1 MGGQLRLAGL
11 EPHPGRIDPNLSQLS
26 PCLFFWI
33 SKTEAH
39 RVQGELPFLSLVTS
53 YKLIIRKSQHLFR
66 NSNFPTST
74 PSLSKQDINIS
85 LFRNGKIL
93 NIIIHSTHFAT
104 SDWLQSPTGV
114 YREQYTKDLMV
125 HVYLLLNLAFIWYE
139 EFCWSRR
146 LLCTSVQL
154 LDLHY

>member
-1 MGGQLRLAGL
+1 M
-11 EPHPGRIDPNLSQLS
+11 
-26 PCLFFWI
+26 
-33 SKTEAH
+33 
-39 RVQGELPFLSLVTS
+39 QGELPFLSLATS
-53 YKLIIRKSQHLFR
+53 YKLIIRKSQHLFC

-93 NIIIHSTHFAT
+93 NIIIHSTHFAM

-125 HVYLLLNLAFIWYE
+125 HVYLLLNLAFI
-139 EFCWSRR
+139 
-146 LLCTSVQL
+146 
-154 LDLHY
+154 